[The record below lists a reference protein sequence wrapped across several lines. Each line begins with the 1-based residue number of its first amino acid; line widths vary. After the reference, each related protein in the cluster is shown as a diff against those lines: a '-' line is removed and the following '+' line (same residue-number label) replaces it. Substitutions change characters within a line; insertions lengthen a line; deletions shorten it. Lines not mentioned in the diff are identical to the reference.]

1 MMRRIMVHDEKSE
14 LMPEMVSIS
23 DLKGHRL
30 TFGDMQSPKTNGS
43 MAAMPPLPAHV
54 LRPGSA

>member
-1 MMRRIMVHDEKSE
+1 MVTQKVMVHDEKSE

-30 TFGDMQSPKTNGS
+30 TFGDMQSPIFKGTAPSGIYS
-43 MAAMPPLPAHV
+43 GGMFFF
-54 LRPGSA
+54 